1 MQLFIQ
7 ETEGTGNMITSKKI
21 KDWIY
26 WQTPFGLL
34 ILTLGLMA
42 LGVRYNNYY
51 IFYSCFIPFTFIFVW
66 IFHGIKSNSKKLKE
80 ENKKH
85 KGMYIKCKDCQKY
98 VDVVSVKAIS
108 TYKKYNL
115 VDRVEMI
122 YSCGHKKNFSI
133 Q

>member
-1 MQLFIQ
+1 
-7 ETEGTGNMITSKKI
+7 MITSKKI

-26 WQTPFGLL
+26 WQTPIGLL
-34 ILTLGLMA
+34 MLTLGLMA
-42 LGVRYNNYY
+42 LGIRYNNYY

-66 IFHGIKSNSKKLKE
+66 IFHGIRSSNKKLKD

-85 KGMYIKCKDCQKY
+85 NGIFIWCKDCQKY
-98 VDVVSVKAIS
+98 VDVVSVNAIS

-115 VDRVEMI
+115 VDRVEMM
-122 YSCGHKKNFSI
+122 YSCKHKKIFSI